1 MQHVRM
7 TARAPQA
14 QTIVFDIFIKIL
26 LVPRISTST
35 IYLCRRNLK
44 TRKIMWLAV
53 IIGVCL
59 AVEVLSYLSGGEFRL
74 KKEEKEQPEETPV
87 FFTQTS
93 LKTLP

>member
-1 MQHVRM
+1 
-7 TARAPQA
+7 
-14 QTIVFDIFIKIL
+14 
-26 LVPRISTST
+26 
-35 IYLCRRNLK
+35 
-44 TRKIMWLAV
+44 MWLAV

-59 AVEVLSYLSGGEFRL
+59 AVEVLSYLSGGEFRR

>member
-1 MQHVRM
+1 
-7 TARAPQA
+7 
-14 QTIVFDIFIKIL
+14 
-26 LVPRISTST
+26 
-35 IYLCRRNLK
+35 
-44 TRKIMWLAV
+44 MWLAV

-74 KKEEKEQPEETPV
+74 KKEEKKQPKESPV